1 MSKNLLKDFVARKK
15 AWRNDQAH
23 LPMKEKARIVEILRD
38 RQGTFR
44 IVRGRRRKPAHS

>member
-1 MSKNLLKDFVARKK
+1 MSKTLLKDFVARKK

-23 LPMKEKARIVEILRD
+23 LPMREKAQIVERLRD

-44 IVRGRRRKPAHS
+44 IIRDRRKQAHS